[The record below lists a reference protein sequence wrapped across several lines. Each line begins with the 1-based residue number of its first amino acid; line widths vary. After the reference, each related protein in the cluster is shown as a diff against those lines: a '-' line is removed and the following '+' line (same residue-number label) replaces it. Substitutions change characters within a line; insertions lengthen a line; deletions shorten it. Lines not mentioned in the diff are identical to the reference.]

1 MPASAAGRNIATLPQ
16 AVADRI
22 AAGEVVER
30 PAAVAKEL
38 IENSLDAG
46 ADRITIVVKDAGRT
60 LIRVVDNGSGMT
72 SAELTTAIGRHATSK
87 LRRIEDLETLTT
99 FGFRGEALPSIAAV
113 SRLEIVSR
121 SHNDDVGTLLKVA
134 GGHVEKCDPTA
145 AQPGSSVSVSH
156 LFYNVPARRKF
167 LRSDTTEFKWIATTF
182 RRFAIAFP
190 DVAWEF
196 YRDDELIYQL
206 PSCEPR
212 ERMAGLLGDDV
223 AEDLVEIDYERGWLK
238 VSGFISPP
246 SLTQRHNFDQFL
258 FLNRRPITSARLNR
272 AVYNACEP
280 HLVAGGHPIYCVQ
293 LQASPDRFDINVH
306 PAKKEV
312 KFVDESGAFSG
323 VWAAVRNSIAGAQ
336 TPEELKDKIPHAE
349 GDVSSLPPEDGARPG
364 KSINAERA
372 QIESPSHLTPF
383 IPIQRRYR
391 APRGEYLP
399 FPGVH
404 DSRQLEASLGSE
416 RSTSDA
422 DTVLDIDKPEGVK
435 EDSQGP
441 VIWQIFDTF
450 IVSPLKTGL
459 VFIDQHIA
467 HERILYEKALS
478 AMDSEPWSSQQL
490 LFPVGFNVR
499 PEDVPLVE
507 EALPLIRAIGFAV
520 ESFGRTEFRILAVP
534 AGIRISDEKD
544 MILGIIHDYRETV
557 STWNDPRQRL
567 AAAFACRGAVK
578 AGQPLETA
586 EMQRL
591 IDELF
596 RTEDPEFCP
605 HGRPIYHVLNRK
617 EIEKWFKR

>member
-306 PAKKEV
+306 PAKTEV
-312 KFVDESGAFSG
+312 RFQREYEVFSFVKR
-323 VWAAVRNSIAGAQ
+323 AVRRALGIESVINFQPRRSSYPHTVSHFPGRQIPITVDQYGALFEKPADFQTAGNTVSMPLNTNDIADTA
-336 TPEELKDKIPHAE
+336 
-349 GDVSSLPPEDGARPG
+349 PEDHYIPRVLFQLHN
-364 KSINAERA
+364 KYIVA
-372 QIESPSHLTPF
+372 QIKS
-383 IPIQRRYR
+383 
-391 APRGEYLP
+391 
-399 FPGVH
+399 
-404 DSRQLEASLGSE
+404 
-416 RSTSDA
+416 
-422 DTVLDIDKPEGVK
+422 
-435 EDSQGP
+435 
-441 VIWQIFDTF
+441 
-450 IVSPLKTGL
+450 GL
-459 VFIDQHIA
+459 ALIDQHAA
-467 HERILYEKALS
+467 HERILFEKALNALAAGKANSQGLLIPLQLEIS
-478 AMDSEPWSSQQL
+478 AGEEDL
-490 LFPVGFNVR
+490 LEELLPHLLKMGFEIKPFGPR
-499 PEDVPLVE
+499 TY
-507 EALPLIRAIGFAV
+507 LI
-520 ESFGRTEFRILAVP
+520 EAVP
-534 AGIRISDEKD
+534 AGIKISDEQQLVQEMLDFYK
-544 MILGIIHDYRETV
+544 ETDGKWV
-557 STWNDPRQRL
+557 DTAEKA
-567 AAAFACRGAVK
+567 AAAFACNAAIKTGHELS
-578 AGQPLETA
+578 PD
-586 EMQRL
+586 EMVTL
-591 IDELF
+591 IEALF
-596 RTEDPEFCP
+596 RTGTPFACP
-605 HGRPIYHVLNRK
+605 HGRPTYIRMELSELDRR
-617 EIEKWFKR
+617 FGRTS